1 MRRLL
6 GTQRTD
12 GEEGEDREQ
21 GSHRHSVAAQP
32 TTAYDVAA
40 RSPVTNLDPN
50 QPLGVA
56 FLGAGD
62 VSELHAAAVRSC
74 AGAALRGVWHLD
86 PEQGAAK
93 AARYGCRSYG
103 SADEALAA
111 PDVQCVSVLTNLET
125 HRQYAELAMRAGK
138 HVLVEKPA
146 GASLDEVASMQRAAE
161 QHGVQCVPVHN
172 YVYEP
177 ALERTRAL
185 LDRGDLGELV
195 SVHVLYNIHHPETV
209 AARYPGVIR
218 QIMTHHAYVLLYLAG
233 VPVSVAGMKATIND
247 GSVRQENLAVATLQ
261 LHGGAIAHLQAS
273 FAADDHAGD
282 PWTFLVKV
290 IGTKGATRFSYRDW
304 VQNQKAQVHSH
315 TFSAYPFHLERTV
328 HHFLDRCVR
337 RGEAPLSSM
346 QDAYDAQ
353 RIIEAVEASI
363 REQRILPLS

>member
-1 MRRLL
+1 MP
-6 GTQRTD
+6 
-12 GEEGEDREQ
+12 
-21 GSHRHSVAAQP
+21 HPAPA
-32 TTAYDVAA
+32 
-40 RSPVTNLDPN
+40 

-62 VSELHAAAVRSC
+62 VSELHAAAVASC
-74 AGAALRGVWHLD
+74 DDAVLRGVWHLD
-86 PEQGAAK
+86 PEQGRDK
-93 AARYGCRSYG
+93 ARRFGCRSYA
-103 SADEALAA
+103 SADEALAD
-111 PDVQCVSVLTNLET
+111 PEVQCVSVLTNLET

-146 GASLDEVASMQRAAE
+146 GASLDEVASMQRCAE

-177 ALERTRAL
+177 ALERTRTL
-185 LDRGDLGELV
+185 LDRGDLGRLV
-195 SVHVLYNIHHPETV
+195 SVHVLYNIHHPEVV
-209 AARYPGVIR
+209 AQRYPGVIR

-233 VPVSVAGMKATIND
+233 MPVSVAAMKATIND
-247 GSVRQENLAVATLQ
+247 GSVEQENLAVATLQ
-261 LHGGAIAHLQAS
+261 LQGGAIANLQAS

-290 IGTKGATRFSYRDW
+290 IGTDGATRFSYRDW
-304 VQNQKAQVHSH
+304 VQNRKAQVHSH

-328 HHFLDRCVR
+328 HHFFERCVR

-353 RIIEAVEASI
+353 RIIEAVEASV
-363 REQRILPLS
+363 RERRIIDTQ